1 MSAPAMVAPGADF
14 GPDQLTVA
22 RLRQRA
28 ALLHELAALGSAEY
42 PEMVIGRW
50 REWADKHRLRIY
62 DRLDDIAEAAR
73 ALDALADEMVRKD
86 TRA

>member
-1 MSAPAMVAPGADF
+1 MAK
-14 GPDQLTVA
+14 
-22 RLRQRA
+22 LRQRA

-73 ALDALADEMVRKD
+73 ALEALADDMVRRD
-86 TRA
+86 AGR